1 MTSFLFCVFFLF
13 LIMGV
18 PIAIS
23 LGVASICTLLVGT
36 HMPLLILPQ
45 KIYNGVNSFPYMAI
59 PLFLLAGKKVR
70 EYGSN
75 AVFPQYLD
83 LFYYFF
89 VKRIRRER
97 DGARIP

>member
-1 MTSFLFCVFFLF
+1 MFRF
-13 LIMGV
+13 
-18 PIAIS
+18 
-23 LGVASICTLLVGT
+23 ICGRGGRRKFRAPQNEQKLT
-36 HMPLLILPQ
+36 PLSCPGIT
-45 KIYNGVNSFPYMAI
+45 GRH
-59 PLFLLAGKKVR
+59 AGKKVR

-97 DGARIP
+97 DGARLP

>member
-1 MTSFLFCVFFLF
+1 MFRFICGRGGAGESS
-13 LIMGV
+13 V
-18 PIAIS
+18 PPQNEQKLTPLS
-23 LGVASICTLLVGT
+23 CPGT
-36 HMPLLILPQ
+36 TGRH
-45 KIYNGVNSFPYMAI
+45 
-59 PLFLLAGKKVR
+59 AGKKVR

-97 DGARIP
+97 DGALIP

>member
-59 PLFLLAGKKVR
+59 PLFLLAGNIMAEAKIS
-70 EYGSN
+70 E
-75 AVFPQYLD
+75 
-83 LFYYFF
+83 
-89 VKRIRRER
+89 RRLR
-97 DGARIP
+97 LRPSHRGRHRHHHDSLHGKARL

>member
-1 MTSFLFCVFFLF
+1 MFRF
-13 LIMGV
+13 
-18 PIAIS
+18 
-23 LGVASICTLLVGT
+23 ICGRGGAGESSAPLSDESSGDPQNEQKLTPLSCPGT
-36 HMPLLILPQ
+36 TGRH
-45 KIYNGVNSFPYMAI
+45 
-59 PLFLLAGKKVR
+59 AGKKVR

>member
-1 MTSFLFCVFFLF
+1 MFRF
-13 LIMGV
+13 
-18 PIAIS
+18 
-23 LGVASICTLLVGT
+23 ICGRGGRRKFRAPQSEQKLT
-36 HMPLLILPQ
+36 PLSCPGIT
-45 KIYNGVNSFPYMAI
+45 GRH
-59 PLFLLAGKKVR
+59 AGKKVR

>member
-1 MTSFLFCVFFLF
+1 MFRFICGRGGAGESS
-13 LIMGV
+13 V
-18 PIAIS
+18 PPCQTKVPVPPQNEQKLTPLS
-23 LGVASICTLLVGT
+23 CPGT
-36 HMPLLILPQ
+36 TGRH
-45 KIYNGVNSFPYMAI
+45 AE
-59 PLFLLAGKKVR
+59 KKVR

-97 DGARIP
+97 DGALIP

>member
-1 MTSFLFCVFFLF
+1 MRKGRGRREFRAPLSDESSGAPQNEQKLTPLSC
-13 LIMGV
+13 
-18 PIAIS
+18 P
-23 LGVASICTLLVGT
+23 GT
-36 HMPLLILPQ
+36 TGRH
-45 KIYNGVNSFPYMAI
+45 AE
-59 PLFLLAGKKVR
+59 KKVR

-97 DGARIP
+97 DGALIP

>member
-1 MTSFLFCVFFLF
+1 MRKGRGRREFRAPLSDESSGAPPKNEQKLTPLSC
-13 LIMGV
+13 
-18 PIAIS
+18 P
-23 LGVASICTLLVGT
+23 GT
-36 HMPLLILPQ
+36 TGRH
-45 KIYNGVNSFPYMAI
+45 AE
-59 PLFLLAGKKVR
+59 KKVR

-97 DGARIP
+97 DGALIP

>member
-1 MTSFLFCVFFLF
+1 MFRFICGRGGAGESS
-13 LIMGV
+13 V
-18 PIAIS
+18 PPCQTKVPVPPPGEPS
-23 LGVASICTLLVGT
+23 LPPRSWRGT
-36 HMPLLILPQ
+36 RGRH
-45 KIYNGVNSFPYMAI
+45 
-59 PLFLLAGKKVR
+59 AGKKVR

-97 DGARIP
+97 DGALIP

>member
-1 MTSFLFCVFFLF
+1 MFRFICGGGGRRKFR
-13 LIMGV
+13 V
-18 PIAIS
+18 PQNEQK
-23 LGVASICTLLVGT
+23 LT
-36 HMPLLILPQ
+36 PLSCPGIT
-45 KIYNGVNSFPYMAI
+45 GRH
-59 PLFLLAGKKVR
+59 AGKKVR

-97 DGARIP
+97 DGTRIP